1 MKSFYKIEIIM
12 KLIYLLNTKH
22 FCKTM
27 VLIGLATVFFS
38 NLAIA
43 QTAFGNRV
51 WNDLD
56 GDGWQDANEQ
66 GISGVV
72 LQLYQVPTN
81 GTAVSLVGTTTSSA
95 TGTYSF
101 GAANVT
107 GGLQPGTTY
116 QIRVA
121 RGQTALAGLNI
132 APAKVGNGVGAST
145 ADKDSDGFSF
155 NNTYYVI
162 PFVTQATAGA
172 ANNDYDIGFST
183 AVPTNISC
191 WAFSN
196 NELPSRMYKYDFN
209 PSTGVGGWATV
220 GTAQANFNNIEATAY
235 NPFNSTLYVT
245 NGADFSSVNQ
255 TTAQATVIN
264 NAGTVNGAFGSIA
277 LGDLD
282 GLTYD
287 PFRNVFWASE
297 RRGAAGET
305 DLLVQLNATTG
316 IANPNA
322 FGAGI
327 GYVRIQEVND
337 PVFGGVVYDV
347 DDLALNPYTGELYA
361 ISNQGG
367 VGGMLTIL
375 NTSNGDIRTIIGNFA
390 GVNDMEGLSFSNP
403 GVLYGTTGNNGDPE
417 DNNRTFLI
425 DKSTGFLVDVG
436 PIDNSTN
443 PPNDI
448 EACVCATGGINTI
461 SGTVYID
468 ANRDLT
474 LNTGET
480 GIQNVTV
487 SLIQDL
493 DNDGVYDPSIDKVI
507 FTKETAANGTYNF
520 QVATTG
526 AFLLITDVADY
537 PAGYTMT
544 TDNIEKVYFNGLGQ
558 SDPNNNFGAAPA
570 AKLGNRV
577 WLDAN
582 KNGVQDATEVGVAGV
597 TVTLYNAA
605 GIAINTTV
613 TDGLGNYLFDNLA
626 PGDYSTGFTLPVDYT
641 FTTQDTGTDN
651 AADSDVNP
659 TTGRTANITIASG
672 VTNLSLDAGLIL
684 AQPTTASL
692 GNFIWLDAN
701 KDGLQTAGE
710 TGVAGITVTLYNSA
724 GVAIKTTTTD
734 GNGAYNFTDLTPG
747 TYTVGI
753 TTPLDYVLTTANAG
767 TNDNIDS
774 DLSPTTGRSA
784 AITLVAGEKNT
795 SLDAGIFQQPNTVAS
810 LGNKVWRDLNNN
822 NTQDANE
829 PGVSGVTVTLYAA
842 DGTTVVA
849 TTVTDALGIYV
860 FNNLPAATNG
870 TAYIVGFSGLP
881 TGFGFVTANSGD
893 DAKDSDANATTG
905 KTNQVVLKPNDINS
919 TVDAGIRATNPAGT
933 ASVSNMVFNDTNK
946 DGLQTAGE
954 TGVSGV
960 TVTLYNA
967 AGTAIATTTTDG
979 SGAYIF
985 AELAAGTYSVGFSN
999 LPAGYQFTSSNVGTN
1014 DAIDSDTDISGRTA
1028 TFTLAAAENK
1038 TDLDAGIFPGT
1049 VSTGNAS
1056 LSNMVFDDKN
1066 NNGIQDSD
1074 ESGVANVSV
1083 RLLDA
1088 AGNPTG
1094 RTTTTDALGNYSFT
1108 NLPAGSYIVE
1118 FLNLPAGYTFS
1129 NANTGANDNI
1139 DSDASATTG
1148 RTSIISLTQ
1157 GEDNSSV
1164 DAGIHKDVTKASL
1177 GSTVFVDANNNG
1189 IQDAGEPGGAGVK
1202 VVLLDENNAVVA
1214 TTFSDANG
1222 NYSFTGLNPGFYSV
1236 QFSQLP
1242 TGYVFATANAG
1253 TNDAID
1259 SDPNATTGQTTSTY
1273 LTAGQNYADFDA
1285 GIRNTQASL
1294 GDFVWADADRDGI
1307 QDAGETGIAGIVVT
1321 LYNSAGTAIATT
1333 ITDAN
1338 GKYIFSNVAPGTY
1351 TLGFDNLPEG
1361 GSFSPTAQGTNTN
1374 LDSNVNP
1381 ATGRTP
1387 NIVLTAGTATTGVDA
1402 GIMAPQRAGLGNYV
1416 WTDADRNGVQ
1426 DPSESGLAGVTVQL
1440 FNSANQL
1447 VATVITDANG
1457 MYNFSN
1463 IAPGTYYV
1471 QTTPPNDYFVTGQAA
1486 GGNASADSDVNPTTG
1501 RSANFT
1507 LATGSY
1513 NTAVDI
1519 GMQPPLSLPVT
1530 YLGINVYA
1538 KNKQVFLDWATSSEI
1553 NNDYFSIEKAQNT
1566 SASPEKIG
1574 TVMGNGNSNQ
1584 LNKYD
1589 FIDAQPLQGKSYYR
1603 LIQNDYDGKQSVSK
1617 WFEVLFV
1624 NGKIALSAVVYPN
1637 PATDLVNLKIVGNAL
1652 DQVNVVVYNLQ
1663 GQAVIAQSVV
1673 LTQDGENIQN
1683 ITTSELQSGVYMVR
1697 TTSNEATTVQKL
1709 VIEK

>member
-22 FCKTM
+22 FCRTM
-27 VLIGLATVFFS
+27 VLVGLATVFFS

-56 GDGWQDANEQ
+56 GDGWQDANEP

-121 RGQTALAGLNI
+121 RGQAALAGLNI
-132 APAKVGNGVGAST
+132 TPAKVGNGVGAST

-155 NNTYYVI
+155 NSTYYVI

-172 ANNDYDIGFST
+172 ANNDYDIGFTT

-196 NELPSRMYKYDFN
+196 NELPARMYKYDFN
-209 PSTGVGGWATV
+209 PSTGVGGWATI
-220 GTAQANFNNIEATAY
+220 GTTQANFNNIEATAY

-255 TTAQATVIN
+255 TTAQATLIN
-264 NAGTVNGAFGSIA
+264 NAGTVNGALGNVT

-297 RRGAAGET
+297 RRSGAGEP

-425 DKSTGFLVDVG
+425 DKSTGFLVDIG

-507 FTKETAANGTYNF
+507 FTKETAANGTYSF
-520 QVATTG
+520 QVVSPG
-526 AFLLITDVADY
+526 AFLLITDLADY

-605 GIAINTTV
+605 GVAINTTV

-626 PGDYSTGFTLPVDYT
+626 PGDYSTGFTLPIDYA
-641 FTTQDTGTDN
+641 FTTQDAGTDN

-734 GNGAYNFTDLTPG
+734 GNGAYNFADLTPG

-774 DLSPTTGRSA
+774 D
-784 AITLVAGEKNT
+784 
-795 SLDAGIFQQPNTVAS
+795 
-810 LGNKVWRDLNNN
+810 
-822 NTQDANE
+822 
-829 PGVSGVTVTLYAA
+829 
-842 DGTTVVA
+842 
-849 TTVTDALGIYV
+849 
-860 FNNLPAATNG
+860 
-870 TAYIVGFSGLP
+870 
-881 TGFGFVTANSGD
+881 
-893 DAKDSDANATTG
+893 
-905 KTNQVVLKPNDINS
+905 
-919 TVDAGIRATNPAGT
+919 
-933 ASVSNMVFNDTNK
+933 
-946 DGLQTAGE
+946 
-954 TGVSGV
+954 
-960 TVTLYNA
+960 
-967 AGTAIATTTTDG
+967 
-979 SGAYIF
+979 
-985 AELAAGTYSVGFSN
+985 
-999 LPAGYQFTSSNVGTN
+999 
-1014 DAIDSDTDISGRTA
+1014 
-1028 TFTLAAAENK
+1028 
-1038 TDLDAGIFPGT
+1038 
-1049 VSTGNAS
+1049 
-1056 LSNMVFDDKN
+1056 
-1066 NNGIQDSD
+1066 
-1074 ESGVANVSV
+1074 
-1083 RLLDA
+1083 
-1088 AGNPTG
+1088 
-1094 RTTTTDALGNYSFT
+1094 
-1108 NLPAGSYIVE
+1108 
-1118 FLNLPAGYTFS
+1118 
-1129 NANTGANDNI
+1129 
-1139 DSDASATTG
+1139 ASATTG
-1148 RTSIISLTQ
+1148 RTSVISLTQ

-1307 QDAGETGIAGIVVT
+1307 QDVGETGIAGIVVT

-1338 GKYIFSNVAPGTY
+1338 GKYIFPNVAPGTY

-1361 GSFSPTAQGTNTN
+1361 GSFSPATQGANTN

-1486 GGNASADSDVNPTTG
+1486 GGNATADSDVNPTTG

-1507 LATGSY
+1507 LAAGSY

-1553 NNDYFSIEKAQNT
+1553 NNDYFSIERAQST
-1566 SASPEKIG
+1566 SASPKKIG